1 MPGRIL
7 ATLVVGLVACLQIG
21 RLDAQSV
28 EDPLPVTGSLIYNA
42 LFLNRVYGTD
52 SRGLALR
59 FGGRVALRAASKA
72 YVGLGGGSWIRVTRG
87 GCGGIPDCE
96 GFVTS
101 QSEAIVYQLYLQH
114 YLGRTR
120 LFLRGGAGL
129 GETRTLFPENRVL
142 IAVSRMWRGAVGA
155 GGGIDLRIARYLY
168 LTPSLDFTTL
178 VSANTRA
185 EELGSAL
192 ALGLALTLH

>member
-1 MPGRIL
+1 MLVIALLAWPG
-7 ATLVVGLVACLQIG
+7 IG
-21 RLDAQSV
+21 RLDAQLV
-28 EDPLPVTGSLIYNA
+28 ENRLPVTGSLIYNA
-42 LFLNRVYGTD
+42 LFLNRVYGTN

-59 FGGRVALRAASKA
+59 FGGRIAFRVASKT
-72 YVGLGGGSWIRVTRG
+72 YVGLGGGSWIRITRG
-87 GCGGIPDCE
+87 DCGGIPDCE
-96 GFVTS
+96 GFVSS

-120 LFLRGGAGL
+120 LFLRGGAGM
-129 GETRTLFPENRVL
+129 GETRTLFPENPLL
-142 IAVSRMWRGAVGA
+142 IAVTRMWRGAVGA
-155 GGGIDLRIARYLY
+155 GGGIDLRLARYLY

-178 VSANTRA
+178 LGADTRA